1 MKLAVN
7 RNKTVPA
14 LLSAFACAAIWA
26 HLDMSSYEPLLLGAF
41 AALYFLFSAAAVC
54 SGRKIMLPATVLGF
68 IFALF
73 TLLGN
78 LDVLAEQKTY
88 VLWCMIR
95 LFGFWSMYWA
105 MLALIFRKLSS
116 VSLMC
121 DAASERS
128 VRNCRR
134 VFLGSFAALTAVYAI
149 WWLYEFPGNT
159 SPDSNSQ
166 IMQVTGLMPLRS
178 NHPAVS
184 TMFLGVIFNAGLKL
198 FAGNQN
204 SALALYT
211 AIQLLIMAAIFAYAA
226 ESVYEM
232 GLKKG
237 AVYFV
242 LAVYLLHPVYA
253 SYSVTVWKDVL
264 FSGWITGFCVTLWR
278 MLQKGKSAIRP
289 WEIVL
294 LFFFA
299 LAASLFRNKCYY
311 AFLLLFPFIF
321 VQFNKRNRWVQAM
334 PAVVFALALLID
346 GPLFSAL
353 NIRHMD
359 SVESLSIPSQHIA
372 RVIADGHDLSE
383 EQKELLS
390 HAVDIDAVA
399 ETYNAN
405 VSDPIKKLIRST
417 GDVGYID
424 AHRSEYFKL
433 WLELGMRY
441 PGAYLRAQID
451 QTKGYWYPDCH
462 YWSMSNH
469 CQPSDVLT
477 IHKDRQTPAWL
488 TSVLDSVGFGLPLLP
503 FGGLLFSIGLAWWAT
518 LVLFALCGIRGR
530 KDVMTV
536 FLPVL
541 ALILT
546 LCAVTPV
553 YAEFRYSF
561 AMYTTLP
568 LFAVIPFARPITAN
582 R

>member
-14 LLSAFACAAIWA
+14 LLSALACAAIWA

-54 SGRKIMLPATVLGF
+54 SGRKIMLPAAVLGF
-68 IFALF
+68 VFALF

-226 ESVYEM
+226 ECVYEM

-264 FSGWITGFCVTLWR
+264 FSGWITGFCGECCKR
-278 MLQKGKSAIRP
+278 GKARYARGRSCCCFSSPLRQVFSETGAIMRSCCCSR
-289 WEIVL
+289 
-294 LFFFA
+294 LF
-299 LAASLFRNKCYY
+299 LYNST
-311 AFLLLFPFIF
+311 
-321 VQFNKRNRWVQAM
+321 
-334 PAVVFALALLID
+334 
-346 GPLFSAL
+346 
-353 NIRHMD
+353 
-359 SVESLSIPSQHIA
+359 
-372 RVIADGHDLSE
+372 
-383 EQKELLS
+383 KE
-390 HAVDIDAVA
+390 
-399 ETYNAN
+399 T
-405 VSDPIKKLIRST
+405 
-417 GDVGYID
+417 VGY
-424 AHRSEYFKL
+424 RQCRL
-433 WLELGMRY
+433 L
-441 PGAYLRAQID
+441 YLR
-451 QTKGYWYPDCH
+451 WRCL
-462 YWSMSNH
+462 
-469 CQPSDVLT
+469 LT
-477 IHKDRQTPAWL
+477 DRYFP
-488 TSVLDSVGFGLPLLP
+488 
-503 FGGLLFSIGLAWWAT
+503 
-518 LVLFALCGIRGR
+518 R
-530 KDVMTV
+530 
-536 FLPVL
+536 
-541 ALILT
+541 
-546 LCAVTPV
+546 
-553 YAEFRYSF
+553 
-561 AMYTTLP
+561 
-568 LFAVIPFARPITAN
+568 
-582 R
+582 

>member
-14 LLSAFACAAIWA
+14 LLSTLACAAIWA

-54 SGRKIMLPATVLGF
+54 SGRKIMLPAAVLGF
-68 IFALF
+68 VFALF

-78 LDVLAEQKTY
+78 LDVLVEQKTY

-116 VSLMC
+116 LSLMC

-264 FSGWITGFCVTLWR
+264 F
-278 MLQKGKSAIRP
+278 
-289 WEIVL
+289 
-294 LFFFA
+294 
-299 LAASLFRNKCYY
+299 
-311 AFLLLFPFIF
+311 
-321 VQFNKRNRWVQAM
+321 
-334 PAVVFALALLID
+334 PA
-346 GPLFSAL
+346 G
-353 NIRHMD
+353 
-359 SVESLSIPSQHIA
+359 
-372 RVIADGHDLSE
+372 
-383 EQKELLS
+383 
-390 HAVDIDAVA
+390 
-399 ETYNAN
+399 
-405 VSDPIKKLIRST
+405 
-417 GDVGYID
+417 
-424 AHRSEYFKL
+424 
-433 WLELGMRY
+433 
-441 PGAYLRAQID
+441 
-451 QTKGYWYPDCH
+451 
-462 YWSMSNH
+462 
-469 CQPSDVLT
+469 
-477 IHKDRQTPAWL
+477 
-488 TSVLDSVGFGLPLLP
+488 
-503 FGGLLFSIGLAWWAT
+503 
-518 LVLFALCGIRGR
+518 
-530 KDVMTV
+530 
-536 FLPVL
+536 
-541 ALILT
+541 
-546 LCAVTPV
+546 
-553 YAEFRYSF
+553 
-561 AMYTTLP
+561 
-568 LFAVIPFARPITAN
+568 
-582 R
+582 